1 MLALVTR
8 YRRQLLLAAAALTLT
23 AVFLPLWGMTLV
35 STQYPDGLRMI
46 VYARRIVGDIG
57 ELNALNHYVGMI
69 PISDAF
75 FAELTL
81 LPPAFGIVAAACLAA
96 AFARGRWVAALPL
109 GLMLALAAYG
119 FWSMQRRLYQFGHDL
134 DPTAAIEIAPFT
146 PPMAGENQ
154 IAQFATY
161 AYFDWGTIL
170 PLAAGVLVALVLAA
184 DRTASRSRPPTPA
197 AVRVLQTAL

>member
-1 MLALVTR
+1 MIPLVTR
-8 YRRQLLLAAAALTLT
+8 YRRQLLLAAAALTLV

-57 ELNALNHYVGMI
+57 ELNALNHYIGMI
-69 PISDAF
+69 PISNAF
-75 FAELTL
+75 FTELRL
-81 LPPAFGIVAAACLAA
+81 LPLGIGVVAAACLGA
-96 AFARGRWVAALPL
+96 AFIRRRWAAALPL
-109 GLMLALAAYG
+109 ALMLALAAYG

-134 DPTAAIEIAPFT
+134 DPTAAIRIDPFT
-146 PPMAGENQ
+146 PPMLGENQ

-170 PLAAGVLVALVLAA
+170 PLAAGVLVALVLVA
-184 DRTASRSRPPTPA
+184 DLRSREPRTTPA
-197 AVRVLQTAL
+197 VTAVLQVVG